1 MHKRAFPGRGT
12 VRRASALA
20 SVSLLTLAPAAV
32 LAQSTETPPPE
43 QTQAEQTQSAAATE
57 GGMQDI
63 IVTAR
68 RRSERLQDVPVAI
81 SAVNAE
87 TIKAYSF
94 NDVAAVSSMTPQLKV
109 SVGGPSGGAQLYLRG
124 IGSTANTGFDPAV
137 GLLIDGVF
145 YNRTLWLTQ
154 SFIDMQTIEVLKGPQ
169 SLYFGKNTPAGLI
182 MIETAGPTP
191 DFEVGA
197 KAGYEFV
204 ARERFIEAYAS
215 GPITDTF
222 GARIVGRVSGM
233 DGWIK
238 TRGETRAAGD
248 PQGFILGAPS
258 QSRLPGTQSQT
269 ARLTLQWEPSSAFT
283 ATAKAAYTHYT
294 DAGPSA
300 LIQIFSCQGPDGTA
314 QPTFGVTS
322 PYDDCK
328 PSDSVGRQDFPQQV
342 VNGSDKFR
350 KGAHGFSEYDSYALS
365 LNATY
370 DFGWGNLNSI
380 TGWNKYTLNA
390 VDDTSYAGT
399 AQYFVTDDTSNEA
412 FSQELRLLTTFG
424 GPVNFLLGGF
434 YQDTT
439 LDATLGARISPHG
452 PDPVTGNYLSLI
464 SPAHQTG
471 TSYSFF
477 GEATWNIMPSL
488 ELAAG
493 ARYTNEKK
501 DTTKFNQ
508 FVNANVTAALSR
520 TVFSAVT
527 KADNLSP
534 QATLTWRPSRD
545 VTVYGSYKQGFKAGG
560 FSISSILT
568 APTRLEQLVFGPE
581 KAKGFE
587 VGVKTSL
594 FDRRLRADLNL
605 YNYEYSDLQVTAF
618 DAATTSF
625 SIQNAATARVK
636 GVEFNTSFAATDQLT
651 LRGDVAYNHARFTN
665 FIGQCYAG
673 QTVQQGC
680 DRNRNAAGT
689 AFTSQD
695 LSGKRPALA
704 PDWNVNLGATWR
716 DDDALGS
723 MGLQLTVDG
732 HYSSRY
738 PIDATNRP
746 DVFQE
751 KYATLDASIRIY
763 MPDDRWTLSLIGR
776 NLTNRAIVLTGADRP
791 GTGGTAG
798 LDQSNPLA
806 GRLADG
812 RGTVDRLRS
821 VMLQATVKY

>member
-1 MHKRAFPGRGT
+1 MSKRASHKRGT
-12 VRRASALA
+12 ARRAVVLA
-20 SVSLLTLAPAAV
+20 SVSLLTLAPAAW
-32 LAQSTETPPPE
+32 AQTASAPSEPPASP
-43 QTQAEQTQSAAATE
+43 QAES

-87 TIKAYSF
+87 TIKAYSYS
-94 NDVAAVSSMTPQLKV
+94 DIAAVSAMTPQLKV

-137 GLLIDGVF
+137 GLVIDGVF

-182 MIETAGPTP
+182 MVETAGPTATP
-191 DFEVGA
+191 EFGG
-197 KAGYEFV
+197 KIGYEFA
-204 ARERFIEAYAS
+204 ARERFVEAYAS
-215 GPITDTF
+215 GPLTDTV
-222 GARIVGRVSGM
+222 GARLVGRISDM

-248 PQGFILGAPS
+248 PRGFTLPAPS
-258 QSRLPGTQSQT
+258 QKRLPGTKSQT
-269 ARLTLQWEPSSAFT
+269 ARLTLKWEPSPAFT

-300 LIQIFSCQGPDGTA
+300 LVQIFSCQGPGGTA
-314 QPTFGVTS
+314 QPTFGVSS

-328 PSDSVGRQDFPQQV
+328 PSDSVGRQDFPQPIV
-342 VNGSDKFR
+342 DGSPKFK
-350 KGAHGFSEYDSYALS
+350 KGGHGFSEYDSYALS

-380 TGWNKYTLNA
+380 TGWNKYTLSA

-399 AQYFVTDDTSNEA
+399 GQYFVTDDTSNEA
-412 FSQELRLLTTFG
+412 FSQELRLLTTLP
-424 GPVNFLLGGF
+424 GPVNFLLGAF

-439 LDATLGARISPHG
+439 LDATLGARISPAAA
-452 PDPVTGNYLSLI
+452 DPATGNYLSLI

-471 TSYSFF
+471 KSYSFF
-477 GEATWNIMPSL
+477 GEATWNITPTL
-488 ELAAG
+488 ELAGG

-501 DTTKFNQ
+501 DTTKYNAFI
-508 FVNANVTAALSR
+508 NANVAAALSP

-534 QATLTWRPSRD
+534 QATIAWRPSRD
-545 VTVYGSYKQGFKAGG
+545 VTVYGAYKQGFKAGG

-568 APTRLEQLVFGPE
+568 AATRLEQLVFGPE

-587 VGVKTSL
+587 VGIKTSL

-618 DAATTSF
+618 DASTTSF

-636 GVEFNTSFAATDQLT
+636 GVEFNTSFMATDQLT

-673 QTVQQGC
+673 QTVQMGC
-680 DRNRNAAGT
+680 NQFRNAVTG

-704 PDWNVNLGATWR
+704 PDWNLNLGATWR
-716 DDDALGS
+716 NDEALGNV
-723 MGLQLTVDG
+723 GLQFTVDG
-732 HYSSRY
+732 HYSSSY

-746 DVFQE
+746 DVFQDG
-751 KYATLDASIRIY
+751 YATLDASVRIY
-763 MPDDRWTLSLIGR
+763 AREDRWSLALIGR
-776 NLTNRAIVLTGADRP
+776 NLTNEAIVLTGADRP
-791 GTGGTAG
+791 GTGGAVG

-821 VMLQATVKY
+821 VLLQATFKY